1 MLGAVRSVP
10 NIASNNHSE
19 EQNSLEQ
26 EPSPAALLLTALDA
40 TSVTALA
47 RAGTAATAAAAATNA
62 VQVLGL
68 DGDDV
73 VVVAELTSLGRE
85 AQVGDRGD
93 GNVVLGGGQL
103 EAGDPA
109 VLGLVLQV
117 QGQGL
122 VLEVS
127 QAGLGRDGCATE
139 TTSLYQLLD

>member
-10 NIASNNHSE
+10 DITSHNHSK

-26 EPSPAALLLTALDA
+26 EPSPAALLLTALDTA
-40 TSVTALA
+40 SVTALA
-47 RAGTAATAAAAATNA
+47 RAGRAATAAATNA

-73 VVVAELTSLGRE
+73 VVIAELTSLGRE
-85 AQVGDRGD
+85 AQVGNG
-93 GNVVLGGGQL
+93 GNSDVVLGGSQL
-103 EAGDPA
+103 EAGNPA

-127 QAGLGRDGCATE
+127 QAGLGRDGGATE
-139 TTSLYQLLD
+139 TTSLYQ

>member
-10 NIASNNHSE
+10 DITSHNHSK

-26 EPSPAALLLTALDA
+26 EPSPAALLLTALDTA
-40 TSVTALA
+40 SVTALA
-47 RAGTAATAAAAATNA
+47 RAGRAATAAATNA

-73 VVVAELTSLGRE
+73 MVIAELTSLGRE
-85 AQVGDRGD
+85 AQVGNG
-93 GNVVLGGGQL
+93 GNSDVVLGGSQL
-103 EAGDPA
+103 EAGNPA

-127 QAGLGRDGCATE
+127 QAGLGRDGGTTE
-139 TTSLYQLLD
+139 TTSL

>member
-10 NIASNNHSE
+10 DITSHNHSK

-26 EPSPAALLLTALDA
+26 EPSPAALLLTALDTA
-40 TSVTALA
+40 SVTALA
-47 RAGTAATAAAAATNA
+47 RAGRAATAAATNA

-73 VVVAELTSLGRE
+73 VVIAELTSLGRE
-85 AQVGDRGD
+85 AQVGNG
-93 GNVVLGGGQL
+93 GNSDVVLGGSQL
-103 EAGDPA
+103 EAGNPA

-127 QAGLGRDGCATE
+127 QAGLGRDGGTTE
-139 TTSLYQLLD
+139 TTSLYQ

>member
-10 NIASNNHSE
+10 DITSHNHSK

-26 EPSPAALLLTALDA
+26 EPSPAALLLTALDTA
-40 TSVTALA
+40 SITALA
-47 RAGTAATAAAAATNA
+47 RAGRAATAAATNA

-73 VVVAELTSLGRE
+73 VVIAELTSLGGE
-85 AQVGDRGD
+85 AQVGNGGD
-93 GNVVLGGGQL
+93 SDVVLGGSQL

-127 QAGLGRDGCATE
+127 QAGLGRDGGTTE
-139 TTSLYQLLD
+139 TTSLYQ